1 MNPVHRLPFTST
13 ADTMSFIALPPR
25 APAAEGA
32 PPALP
37 APGIVEND
45 GWFPDITLAD
55 MRDAMR
61 LDGTVTDARLV
72 QAVVDAIL
80 QVNREL
86 ADWQG
91 QHAAAGIA
99 ALVDVPAAR
108 INRESRLL
116 AQYRRAVYSTA
127 KADLIERYRDYDSTA
142 TSVSDK
148 KSMEWLDEA
157 PGAQRRNAQW
167 AIADMVGRT
176 HLTVELI

>member
-1 MNPVHRLPFTST
+1 
-13 ADTMSFIALPPR
+13 MSFLALPPR
-25 APAAEGA
+25 PATAAGAPAD
-32 PPALP
+32 PAP

-45 GWFPDITLAD
+45 GWFPDIALTD

-86 ADWQG
+86 GAWQALQAD
-91 QHAAAGIA
+91 AGIA
-99 ALVDVPAAR
+99 ALADVPAAR

-127 KADLIERYRDYDSTA
+127 KADLIERYRDYDTTA
-142 TSVSDK
+142 TSLSDK

-167 AIADMVGRT
+167 AIADIVGRT

>member
-1 MNPVHRLPFTST
+1 
-13 ADTMSFIALPPR
+13 MSFIALPPR
-25 APAAEGA
+25 APAAGGA
-32 PPALP
+32 PPAPSP

-45 GWFPDITLAD
+45 GWFPDILLTE

-91 QHAAAGIA
+91 KQAAAGNA
-99 ALVDVPAAR
+99 TLVDVPATR

>member
-1 MNPVHRLPFTST
+1 
-13 ADTMSFIALPPR
+13 MSFMALPPSPQPAA
-25 APAAEGA
+25 APAAIGV
-32 PPALP
+32 
-37 APGIVEND
+37 IEND
-45 GWFPDITLAD
+45 GWFPDIFLSD

-86 ADWQG
+86 ADWQAR
-91 QHAAAGIA
+91 QVQTGITTLA
-99 ALVDVPAAR
+99 DVPATR

-142 TSVSDK
+142 TSLTDK

-167 AIADMVGRT
+167 AIADIVGRS

>member
-1 MNPVHRLPFTST
+1 
-13 ADTMSFIALPPR
+13 MSFIALPPR
-25 APAAEGA
+25 APGAAST
-32 PPALP
+32 LP
-37 APGIVEND
+37 APSPTRGIVEND
-45 GWFPDITLAD
+45 GWFPDITLAE

-86 ADWQG
+86 AGWQS
-91 QHAAAGIA
+91 QHAAAGITMLA
-99 ALVDVPAAR
+99 DVPASK

-127 KADLIERYRDYDSTA
+127 KADLIERYRDYDTTA
-142 TSVSDK
+142 SSASDK

>member
-1 MNPVHRLPFTST
+1 
-13 ADTMSFIALPPR
+13 MSFIALPPR
-25 APAAEGA
+25 APGGTST
-32 PPALP
+32 PPAP
-37 APGIVEND
+37 SATPGIVEND
-45 GWFPDITLAD
+45 GWFPDILLTE

-86 ADWQG
+86 ATWQG

-99 ALVDVPAAR
+99 ALADVPAST

-127 KADLIERYRDYDSTA
+127 KADLIERYRDYDTTA
-142 TSVSDK
+142 SSASDK

>member
-1 MNPVHRLPFTST
+1 
-13 ADTMSFIALPPR
+13 MSFMAHPPSHQ
-25 APAAEGA
+25 PAATPV
-32 PPALP
+32 PPAP
-37 APGIVEND
+37 DAGIIEND
-45 GWFPDITLAD
+45 GWFPDIALTN

-86 ADWQG
+86 ADWQS
-91 QHAAAGIA
+91 QHAQAAIA
-99 ALVDVPAAR
+99 ALVDVPATR

-142 TSVSDK
+142 TSLSDK
-148 KSMEWLDEA
+148 KTMEWLDEA

-167 AIADMVGRT
+167 AIADMTGRT

>member
-1 MNPVHRLPFTST
+1 
-13 ADTMSFIALPPR
+13 MSFMALPPSHPTTATATTPAA
-25 APAAEGA
+25 APA
-32 PPALP
+32 PV
-37 APGIVEND
+37 PGIIEND
-45 GWFPDITLAD
+45 GWFPDIALAEL
-55 MRDAMR
+55 RDAMR

-72 QAVVDAIL
+72 QAVVDAVL
-80 QVNREL
+80 HVNREL
-86 ADWQG
+86 APWQALHV
-91 QHAAAGIA
+91 QAGITTLA
-99 ALVDVPAAR
+99 DVPATR

-142 TSVSDK
+142 TSLADK

-167 AIADMVGRT
+167 AIADMVGRS

>member
-1 MNPVHRLPFTST
+1 
-13 ADTMSFIALPPR
+13 MSFMALPPSPQ
-25 APAAEGA
+25 PAAALA
-32 PPALP
+32 PPAP
-37 APGIVEND
+37 TAGVIEND
-45 GWFPDITLAD
+45 GWFPDIALVD

-80 QVNREL
+80 NVNREL
-86 ADWQG
+86 AQWQG
-91 QHAAAGIA
+91 QHAQAGIT
-99 ALVDVPAAR
+99 ALADVPAAR

-142 TSVSDK
+142 TSLTDK

-167 AIADMVGRT
+167 AIADIVGRS

>member
-1 MNPVHRLPFTST
+1 
-13 ADTMSFIALPPR
+13 MSFLALPPR
-25 APAAEGA
+25 PATAAAAATAPTEPA
-32 PPALP
+32 PT
-37 APGIVEND
+37 PGIVEND
-45 GWFPDITLAD
+45 GWFPDIALAD

-86 ADWQG
+86 GAWQAL
-91 QHAAAGIA
+91 QANSGIA
-99 ALVDVPAAR
+99 ALADVPATR

-127 KADLIERYRDYDSTA
+127 KADLIERYRDYDTTA

-167 AIADMVGRT
+167 AIADIVGRT

>member
-1 MNPVHRLPFTST
+1 M
-13 ADTMSFIALPPR
+13 ALSPSIPPGTT
-25 APAAEGA
+25 PA
-32 PPALP
+32 PPAA
-37 APGIVEND
+37 APGIIEND
-45 GWFPDITLAD
+45 AWFPDIALAD

-80 QVNREL
+80 HVNREL
-86 ADWQG
+86 ADWQATHV
-91 QHAAAGIA
+91 QAGIT

-148 KSMEWLDEA
+148 KSMEWLDDA
-157 PGAQRRNAQW
+157 PGTQRRNAQW

>member
-1 MNPVHRLPFTST
+1 
-13 ADTMSFIALPPR
+13 MSFMALPPSIPPGTTPAPP
-25 APAAEGA
+25 APAAGV
-32 PPALP
+32 
-37 APGIVEND
+37 IEND
-45 GWFPDITLAD
+45 GWFPDILLTD

-86 ADWQG
+86 TDWQG
-91 QHAAAGIA
+91 KQAAAGIA

-148 KSMEWLDEA
+148 KSMEWLDDA

-167 AIADMVGRT
+167 AIADIVGRT

>member
-1 MNPVHRLPFTST
+1 
-13 ADTMSFIALPPR
+13 MSFMAHPPSHQ
-25 APAAEGA
+25 PAAT
-32 PPALP
+32 P
-37 APGIVEND
+37 APTAPLAGVIEND
-45 GWFPDITLAD
+45 GWFPDIALAD

-86 ADWQG
+86 ADWQS
-91 QHAAAGIA
+91 QHAQAAIA
-99 ALVDVPAAR
+99 ALVDVPATR

-142 TSVSDK
+142 TSLSDK
-148 KSMEWLDEA
+148 KTMEWLDEA

-167 AIADMVGRT
+167 AIADMIGRT

>member
-1 MNPVHRLPFTST
+1 
-13 ADTMSFIALPPR
+13 MSFMALPPSPQ
-25 APAAEGA
+25 PAAAPA
-32 PPALP
+32 PPAP
-37 APGIVEND
+37 TAGVIEND
-45 GWFPDITLAD
+45 GWFPDIALVD

-80 QVNREL
+80 HVNREL
-86 ADWQG
+86 ARWQG

-99 ALVDVPAAR
+99 ALADVPATR

-142 TSVSDK
+142 TSLTDK

-167 AIADMVGRT
+167 AIADIVGHS
-176 HLTVELI
+176 HLIVELI

>member
-1 MNPVHRLPFTST
+1 M
-13 ADTMSFIALPPR
+13 ALPPSIPPGTAPVPS
-25 APAAEGA
+25 APAAGV
-32 PPALP
+32 
-37 APGIVEND
+37 IEND
-45 GWFPDITLAD
+45 GWFPDIALAD

-91 QHAAAGIA
+91 KHAAAGVP
-99 ALVDVPAAR
+99 ALVDVPATR

-127 KADLIERYRDYDSTA
+127 KADLIERYRDYDTTA
-142 TSVSDK
+142 SSASDK

>member
-1 MNPVHRLPFTST
+1 
-13 ADTMSFIALPPR
+13 MSFMALPPSIPPGT
-25 APAAEGA
+25 APA
-32 PPALP
+32 PPAA
-37 APGIVEND
+37 APGIIEND
-45 GWFPDITLAD
+45 GWFPDVNLAE

-86 ADWQG
+86 AQWQG
-91 QHAAAGIA
+91 TQAQAGIA
-99 ALVDVPAAR
+99 ALVDVPATR

>member
-1 MNPVHRLPFTST
+1 
-13 ADTMSFIALPPR
+13 MSVIALPPR
-25 APAAEGA
+25 APGA
-32 PPALP
+32 SGTPPAP
-37 APGIVEND
+37 STKPGIVEND
-45 GWFPDITLAD
+45 GWFPDIALST

-86 ADWQG
+86 ATWQG

-99 ALVDVPAAR
+99 ALADVPAST

-127 KADLIERYRDYDSTA
+127 KADLIERYRDYDTTA
-142 TSVSDK
+142 SSASDK

>member
-1 MNPVHRLPFTST
+1 
-13 ADTMSFIALPPR
+13 MSFIALPPR
-25 APAAEGA
+25 AQPVAGT
-32 PPALP
+32 PPAPLP
-37 APGIVEND
+37 VPGIVEND
-45 GWFPDITLAD
+45 GWFPDILLTD
-55 MRDAMR
+55 VRDAMR

-80 QVNREL
+80 HVNREL

-91 QHAAAGIA
+91 KHAAAGIT
-99 ALVDVPAAR
+99 ALVDVPATR

-142 TSVSDK
+142 TSVSHK

-157 PGAQRRNAQW
+157 PGAQRRKAQW
-167 AIADMVGRT
+167 ALADMVART
-176 HLTVELI
+176 HLTVELS

>member
-1 MNPVHRLPFTST
+1 MPF
-13 ADTMSFIALPPR
+13 MALPPSPQ
-25 APAAEGA
+25 PAAALA
-32 PPALP
+32 PPVA
-37 APGIVEND
+37 AIGVIEND
-45 GWFPDITLAD
+45 GWFPDITLVD

-72 QAVVDAIL
+72 IAVVDAIL
-80 QVNREL
+80 NVNREL
-86 ADWQG
+86 AQWQG
-91 QHAAAGIA
+91 QHAQAGIT
-99 ALVDVPAAR
+99 ALADVPAAR

-142 TSVSDK
+142 TSLTDK

-167 AIADMVGRT
+167 AIADIVGRS

>member
-1 MNPVHRLPFTST
+1 
-13 ADTMSFIALPPR
+13 MSFMALPPSPQ
-25 APAAEGA
+25 PAAAPA
-32 PPALP
+32 PPAP
-37 APGIVEND
+37 TAGVIEND
-45 GWFPDITLAD
+45 GWFPDITLVD

-72 QAVVDAIL
+72 IAVVDAIL
-80 QVNREL
+80 NVNREL
-86 ADWQG
+86 AQWQG
-91 QHAAAGIA
+91 QHAQAGIA
-99 ALVDVPAAR
+99 TLADVPATR

-142 TSVSDK
+142 TSLTDK

-167 AIADMVGRT
+167 AIADIVGRS

>member
-1 MNPVHRLPFTST
+1 
-13 ADTMSFIALPPR
+13 MSFMALPPSIPPGTTPAPP
-25 APAAEGA
+25 APAA
-32 PPALP
+32 
-37 APGIVEND
+37 GIIEND
-45 GWFPDITLAD
+45 GWFPDIALAD

-86 ADWQG
+86 GAWQALQAD
-91 QHAAAGIA
+91 AGIA
-99 ALVDVPAAR
+99 ALADVPATR

-127 KADLIERYRDYDSTA
+127 KADLIERYRDYDTTA
-142 TSVSDK
+142 TSLSDK

-167 AIADMVGRT
+167 AIADIVGRT

>member
-1 MNPVHRLPFTST
+1 
-13 ADTMSFIALPPR
+13 MSFIALPPR
-25 APAAEGA
+25 TAPAADT
-32 PPALP
+32 PPAPTP
-37 APGIVEND
+37 AIVEND
-45 GWFPDITLAD
+45 GWFPDIALAE
-55 MRDAMR
+55 MRDTMR

-72 QAVVDAIL
+72 QAVVDAVL

-91 QHAAAGIA
+91 AHAAAGVATLA
-99 ALVDVPAAR
+99 AVPATR

-127 KADLIERYRDYDSTA
+127 KADLIERYRDYDT
-142 TSVSDK
+142 TSSSLTDK

-157 PGAQRRNAQW
+157 PGVQRRNAQW
-167 AIADMVGRT
+167 AIADIVGRT

>member
-1 MNPVHRLPFTST
+1 
-13 ADTMSFIALPPR
+13 MSFMAHPPLHQQAATPAPP
-25 APAAEGA
+25 APAAGV
-32 PPALP
+32 
-37 APGIVEND
+37 IEND
-45 GWFPDITLAD
+45 GWFPDIALAD

-86 ADWQG
+86 ANWQS
-91 QHAAAGIA
+91 QHAQAGIA
-99 ALVDVPAAR
+99 ALVDVPATR
-108 INRESRLL
+108 INRESRLV

-142 TSVSDK
+142 TSLSDK
-148 KSMEWLDEA
+148 KTMEWLDEA

-167 AIADMVGRT
+167 AIADMIGRT

>member
-1 MNPVHRLPFTST
+1 
-13 ADTMSFIALPPR
+13 MSFMALPPSPQ
-25 APAAEGA
+25 PAAAPA
-32 PPALP
+32 PPAP
-37 APGIVEND
+37 TAGVIEND
-45 GWFPDITLAD
+45 GWFPDIALVD

-72 QAVVDAIL
+72 IAVVDAIL
-80 QVNREL
+80 NVNREL
-86 ADWQG
+86 AQWQG
-91 QHAAAGIA
+91 QHAQAGIA
-99 ALVDVPAAR
+99 ALAGVPATR

-142 TSVSDK
+142 TSLTDK

-167 AIADMVGRT
+167 AIADIVGRS

>member
-1 MNPVHRLPFTST
+1 
-13 ADTMSFIALPPR
+13 MSFMALPPSPQPAA
-25 APAAEGA
+25 APA
-32 PPALP
+32 PPVST
-37 APGIVEND
+37 PGVIEND
-45 GWFPDITLAD
+45 GWFPDIALVD

-80 QVNREL
+80 HVNREL

-91 QHAAAGIA
+91 KHATGGIA
-99 ALVDVPAAR
+99 ALADVPATH

-142 TSVSDK
+142 TSLTDK

-167 AIADMVGRT
+167 AIADIVGRS

>member
-1 MNPVHRLPFTST
+1 
-13 ADTMSFIALPPR
+13 MSFMALPPSPQPAA
-25 APAAEGA
+25 APA
-32 PPALP
+32 PPVP
-37 APGIVEND
+37 TPGVIEND
-45 GWFPDITLAD
+45 GWFPDITLVD
-55 MRDAMR
+55 LRDAMR

-80 QVNREL
+80 HVNREL
-86 ADWQG
+86 AQWQG
-91 QHAAAGIA
+91 QHAQAGIA
-99 ALVDVPAAR
+99 ALADVPATR

-142 TSVSDK
+142 TSLTDK

-167 AIADMVGRT
+167 AIADIVGRS

>member
-1 MNPVHRLPFTST
+1 
-13 ADTMSFIALPPR
+13 MSFIALPPSPQ
-25 APAAEGA
+25 PASTPA
-32 PPALP
+32 PPA
-37 APGIVEND
+37 PGVIEND
-45 GWFPDITLAD
+45 GWFPDIALNE

-72 QAVVDAIL
+72 QAVVEAIL
-80 QVNREL
+80 HVNREL
-86 ADWQG
+86 EMWQG
-91 QHAAAGIA
+91 QHAQAGIA
-99 ALVDVPAAR
+99 SLADVPATR

-127 KADLIERYRDYDSTA
+127 KADLIERYRDYDTTA
-142 TSVSDK
+142 TSLSDK